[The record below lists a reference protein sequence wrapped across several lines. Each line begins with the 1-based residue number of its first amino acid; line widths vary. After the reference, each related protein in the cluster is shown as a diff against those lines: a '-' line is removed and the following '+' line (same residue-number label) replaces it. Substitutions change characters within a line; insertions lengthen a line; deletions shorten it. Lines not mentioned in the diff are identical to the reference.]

1 MRKKPYRKADALIEF
16 VIDSA
21 FIILEVC
28 SWGSLMFWEI
38 CGDHVLRKL
47 KRVKHEL

>member
-1 MRKKPYRKADALIEF
+1 MRKKSYRKADALIEF

-28 SWGSLMFWEI
+28 SWGSLMFW
-38 CGDHVLRKL
+38 DLRDDVLGKL
-47 KRVKHEL
+47 NRVKHEL